1 MLNNTVHC
9 RALKQ
14 LQSRNPSKIRGD
26 SRRKRGHEKDAI
38 VEEKEDASTFVE
50 WIVQPKRK
58 QRKCS
63 ISFPETARS
72 RSHHAFYEPQPP
84 RTLTGNELVLD
95 GGREAADVGG
105 IDAEGSVYTR
115 KEGVGGRERKGST
128 VDSPPK

>member
-1 MLNNTVHC
+1 MRKH
-9 RALKQ
+9 
-14 LQSRNPSKIRGD
+14 PSQCYRM
-26 SRRKRGHEKDAI
+26 E
-38 VEEKEDASTFVE
+38 
-50 WIVQPKRK
+50 K

-105 IDAEGSVYTR
+105 IDAERSVHNR
-115 KEGVGGRERKGST
+115 EGGIRGRGVWTNDAGALPFFLLWAVSQT
-128 VDSPPK
+128 